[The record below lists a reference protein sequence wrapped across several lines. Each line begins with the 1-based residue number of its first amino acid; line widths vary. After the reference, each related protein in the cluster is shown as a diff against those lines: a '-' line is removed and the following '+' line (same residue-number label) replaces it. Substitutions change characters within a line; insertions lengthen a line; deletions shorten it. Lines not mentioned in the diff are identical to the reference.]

1 VSLAD
6 RLRGA
11 LAPARPD
18 PRLPPGTPAA
28 VMIPLL
34 TGPPATLLFTR
45 RTDLVRDHK
54 GEISFPGGV
63 RHDDD
68 PDLLF
73 TALRETDEELGIA
86 PESFEVLGGLPPT
99 STVVTGYVIQP
110 FVGLLKERPVMTPSP
125 VEIDEVLELEVVRL
139 AAVEEPVV
147 PGGPRSP
154 WFAYEVDG
162 HTVWGATGRI
172 VNQLLDTLR
181 STGWTGE
188 ED

>member
-1 VSLAD
+1 
-6 RLRGA
+6 
-11 LAPARPD
+11 
-18 PRLPPGTPAA
+18 
-28 VMIPLL
+28 MIPLL
-34 TGPPATLLFTR
+34 IGPPATLLFTR

-63 RHDDD
+63 RHDED
-68 PDLLF
+68 PDLLA

-86 PESFEVLGGLPPT
+86 PDAFEVLGGLPPT

-110 FVGLLKERPVMTPSP
+110 FVGVLKERPVMTPSP
-125 VEIDEVLELEVVRL
+125 VEIDEVLEIEVVRL
-139 AAVEEPVV
+139 AAAEEPVV
-147 PGGPRSP
+147 PGGGRSP

-172 VNQLLDTLR
+172 VHQLLDALR
-181 STGWTGE
+181 ANGWTGQ